1 MGVECLSVVFMHTQH
16 LSVLLNVMIC
26 CCCQESSDVCVF
38 SLSFPFF
45 LYIFFKRVKAVKSQ
59 GVFVFLVI
67 PGVGAHDRKTTCII
81 EGQGE

>member
-38 SLSFPFF
+38 SLFSFFF
-45 LYIFFKRVKAVKSQ
+45 IYIF
-59 GVFVFLVI
+59 
-67 PGVGAHDRKTTCII
+67 
-81 EGQGE
+81 

>member
-45 LYIFFKRVKAVKSQ
+45 LYIYFLNGLKQLNHKVSLSSLL
-59 GVFVFLVI
+59 FLV
-67 PGVGAHDRKTTCII
+67 
-81 EGQGE
+81 